1 MRPRRPATR
10 SPRAERV
17 SLSSP
22 TAPYAEAAPKRGL
35 RGAAARTRRR
45 HGGRGLPFVLPYLP
59 FLIAFG
65 IAPMVYALKLAFTD
79 VDGGWSGLHN
89 FTHTATDYRFGPALK
104 HILLYT
110 GVWLGA
116 LVVFVVVLALL
127 LHGRASRTS
136 STFRFLFYIPGAL
149 AGAASVLVWL
159 FMLDPSVSPGSF
171 LLHHVLGADLFVES
185 IAPGHLPFIF
195 AMIAFWTGAG
205 GWIVVMYGALNTI
218 PPDLEEAARIDGAGP
233 LTVALRIKLPLI
245 RKWIAYMLILSF
257 ATGTQL
263 FVEPQVVQ
271 TASFGLVPDT
281 WSANQLAYQLAF
293 RYADFNG
300 AAAIAVDLL
309 MIGLVG
315 AVLVVTRSGLFKTED

>member
-1 MRPRRPATR
+1 MVGGSASTTSSRTYHDFRFVPAF
-10 SPRAERV
+10 
-17 SLSSP
+17 
-22 TAPYAEAAPKRGL
+22 K
-35 RGAAARTRRR
+35 
-45 HGGRGLPFVLPYLP
+45 HVL
-59 FLIAFG
+59 
-65 IAPMVYALKLAFTD
+65 VYTC
-79 VDGGWSGLHN
+79 
-89 FTHTATDYRFGPALK
+89 
-104 HILLYT
+104 
-110 GVWLGA
+110 VWLAA
-116 LVVFVVVLALL
+116 LMVFVVTLALL
-127 LHGRASRTS
+127 LHGRASRV
-136 STFRFLFYIPGAL
+136 STTYRFLFYIPGAL
-149 AGAASVLVWL
+149 AGSAAVLVWL
-159 FMLDPSVSPGSF
+159 FMLDPSVSPAAF
-171 LLHHVLGADLFVES
+171 ILHHGLGADIFAQS
-185 IAPGHLPFIF
+185 IAPGNLPFIF

-233 LTVALRIKLPLI
+233 ITIALRLKLPLI

-309 MIGLVG
+309 MIGLIG
-315 AVLVVTRSGLFKTED
+315 AVLIVTRSGLFRTDD